1 VAANPLG
8 ALLCFSRKYLFYF
21 KKGKLKPHDEGGEVM
36 AAEIVKK
43 TNEVF
48 LEG

>member
-8 ALLCFSRKYLFYF
+8 ALLCFSRKYLFYL
-21 KKGKLKPHDEGGEVM
+21 KKGKLKHQDEGGEVM
-36 AAEIVKK
+36 AAEIAKR

-48 LEG
+48 LKG